1 MRENKGTLKK
11 PSSFGAG
18 ETAKHNANTAT
29 TTEAE
34 LEICSRVK
42 LSAITKINTEVSDA
56 SPAIRIVDLPGI
68 S

>member
-1 MRENKGTLKK
+1 MRENKGTLKN

-18 ETAKHNANTAT
+18 ATAKHNANTAT

-34 LEICSRVK
+34 LEILSRVR
-42 LSAITKINTEVSDA
+42 LNAITKISIEVSNA

>member
-1 MRENKGTLKK
+1 MRENKGILKI

-34 LEICSRVK
+34 LEISSRVR
-42 LSAITKINTEVSDA
+42 LNAITKINIEVSNA